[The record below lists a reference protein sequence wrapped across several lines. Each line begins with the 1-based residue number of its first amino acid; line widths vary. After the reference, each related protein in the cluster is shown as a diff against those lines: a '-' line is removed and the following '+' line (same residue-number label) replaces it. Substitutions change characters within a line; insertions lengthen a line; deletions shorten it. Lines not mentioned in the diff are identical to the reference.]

1 MNFIAVSAPVA
12 PVETG
17 GLLSCAG
24 NAGMCWHSYHC
35 GRDEYL
41 QSSMAGLSVT
51 KLDDE
56 TLSRL
61 RIRAAKHEVSMEE
74 EARRI
79 LRDAVNAPDRLGD
92 LALRIFGPQ
101 HGIDLQLPD
110 RTPHEPL
117 DLTE

>member
-1 MNFIAVSAPVA
+1 
-12 PVETG
+12 
-17 GLLSCAG
+17 
-24 NAGMCWHSYHC
+24 
-35 GRDEYL
+35 
-41 QSSMAGLSVT
+41 MASLSVR

-61 RIRAAKHEVSMEE
+61 RIRAAKHGVSMEE

-79 LRDAVNAPDRLGD
+79 LRDAVSAPENMGD

-101 HGIDLQLPD
+101 HGVDLQLPD
-110 RTPHEPL
+110 RTPHEAV